1 MVSLSLILVDGSAA
15 EGDREHIS
23 RGCSMVMLGT
33 QRLVSGRDAMQ
44 QLMEAED
51 LKEHCLEVLEQ
62 VSEQHET
69 LLITRDGLAVAKL
82 VSVTWTQEEAE
93 DRSGRISVDDVV
105 VPMEVA
111 WES

>member
-1 MVSLSLILVDGSAA
+1 
-15 EGDREHIS
+15 
-23 RGCSMVMLGT
+23 
-33 QRLVSGRDAMQ
+33 MQ

-51 LKEHCLEVLEQ
+51 LKEHCLEVLSQ
-62 VSEQHET
+62 VSEQQEA

-82 VSVTWTQEEAE
+82 VSVSWTQEEAE
-93 DRSGRISVDDVV
+93 DRSGRISVDDIV